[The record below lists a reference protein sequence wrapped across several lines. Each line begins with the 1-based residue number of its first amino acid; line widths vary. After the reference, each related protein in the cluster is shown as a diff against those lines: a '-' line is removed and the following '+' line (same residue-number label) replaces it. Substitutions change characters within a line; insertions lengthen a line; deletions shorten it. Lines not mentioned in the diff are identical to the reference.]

1 MYRTLKSPKAVI
13 FVWTASTREAK
24 NYEKLTFFT
33 LFPAALPLNI
43 FFSSKKK
50 IDKVFICNR
59 TPIHERRHQNKKIVG
74 NEMPYCASL
83 TNAWPWCWALTL
95 EWSISLQNVTVK
107 NRKANKAVP
116 EHVISISNKREIG
129 VTVASYKSKLM
140 LNV

>member
-1 MYRTLKSPKAVI
+1 MYQTLIPPKAVI

-50 IDKVFICNR
+50 IGRVLICNR

-74 NEMPYCASL
+74 NEMPYYSL
-83 TNAWPWCWALTL
+83 HKSYVQKCGLYL
-95 EWSISLQNVTVK
+95 LLLRIYICLRNVIPVQ
-107 NRKANKAVP
+107 
-116 EHVISISNKREIG
+116 
-129 VTVASYKSKLM
+129 KLFKIWECFRHFSP
-140 LNV
+140 LKL